1 MAAKI
6 TDRASIVKVLVPILI
21 VVGCLLMLTTNKVKI
36 TIDFRQPV
44 KEHLIAPCA
53 EE

>member
-1 MAAKI
+1 MAAKT

-21 VVGCLLMLTTNKVKI
+21 VVGCLLMLTTNNI
-36 TIDFRQPV
+36 TLRIDLRVPEP
-44 KEHLIAPCA
+44 EHEIAPCA